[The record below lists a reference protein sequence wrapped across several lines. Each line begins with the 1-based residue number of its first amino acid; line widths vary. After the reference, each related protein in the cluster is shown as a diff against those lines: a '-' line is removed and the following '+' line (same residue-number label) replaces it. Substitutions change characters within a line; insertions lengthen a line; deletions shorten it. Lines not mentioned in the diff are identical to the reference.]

1 MLKIANFPEGT
12 HCQAFMITH
21 FNLVSAAFG
30 KCCLLGLNFTAYSHS
45 KIVSS
50 ENKDYDG
57 IVVKSI
63 HATII
68 FARKKNLLICHQIFF
83 PEVKNLGYKI
93 EQWKSKVI
101 LTIGLRGY
109 GWRVV
114 QLEVGVLIYP
124 CVCWLFAHEFSLTL
138 KQMAVGSFS

>member
-1 MLKIANFPEGT
+1 MLKIANFPKGT

-45 KIVSS
+45 KIISS

-68 FARKKNLLICHQIFF
+68 FARKKKNLLICHQIFF
-83 PEVKNLGYKI
+83 FPEVKNLGHQI
-93 EQWKSKVI
+93 EQ
-101 LTIGLRGY
+101 
-109 GWRVV
+109 
-114 QLEVGVLIYP
+114 
-124 CVCWLFAHEFSLTL
+124 
-138 KQMAVGSFS
+138 

>member
-1 MLKIANFPEGT
+1 MQIFQKE

-68 FARKKNLLICHQIFF
+68 FARKKISTYLPSNFF

-93 EQWKSKVI
+93 EQ
-101 LTIGLRGY
+101 
-109 GWRVV
+109 
-114 QLEVGVLIYP
+114 
-124 CVCWLFAHEFSLTL
+124 
-138 KQMAVGSFS
+138 

>member
-1 MLKIANFPEGT
+1 MADFPKGT

-45 KIVSS
+45 KIISS

-68 FARKKNLLICHQIFF
+68 FARKKNLLYLSSNFF
-83 PEVKNLGYKI
+83 FLRSKI
-93 EQWKSKVI
+93 WDIKLSNENPKSFIHVYVNC
-101 LTIGLRGY
+101 LP
-109 GWRVV
+109 VN
-114 QLEVGVLIYP
+114 
-124 CVCWLFAHEFSLTL
+124 SL
-138 KQMAVGSFS
+138 

>member
-1 MLKIANFPEGT
+1 MLKIANFPKGT

-45 KIVSS
+45 KIISS

-57 IVVKSI
+57 IIVKSI

-68 FARKKNLLICHQIFF
+68 FARKKIYLSVIKFF
-83 PEVKNLGYKI
+83 FLRSKI
-93 EQWKSKVI
+93 WDIKLSNENPKSFIHVYVNC
-101 LTIGLRGY
+101 LP
-109 GWRVV
+109 VN
-114 QLEVGVLIYP
+114 
-124 CVCWLFAHEFSLTL
+124 SL
-138 KQMAVGSFS
+138 

>member
-1 MLKIANFPEGT
+1 MLKIANFPKGT

-30 KCCLLGLNFTAYSHS
+30 KCCLLGLNFTANSHS

-68 FARKKNLLICHQIFF
+68 FARKKKSTYLSSNFFF
-83 PEVKNLGYKI
+83 PEVKNLVHQI
-93 EQWKSKVI
+93 EQ
-101 LTIGLRGY
+101 
-109 GWRVV
+109 
-114 QLEVGVLIYP
+114 
-124 CVCWLFAHEFSLTL
+124 
-138 KQMAVGSFS
+138 